1 MAKVTISLELRPD
14 EAEFLYYLLRDTGY
28 QDKPAIGMLQCL
40 EDELPKMIPRTT
52 SATLERRKGGED
64 EST

>member
-1 MAKVTISLELRPD
+1 MSKLTITLELRPD

-28 QDKPAIGMLQCL
+28 QDRPAIGMLQCL

-52 SATLERRKGGED
+52 SADTAKRVK
-64 EST
+64 T